1 MVAASMVQATG
12 TVTMGV
18 RDTVTGQDMA
28 FDQVIV
34 IMAHRWHVALPEA
47 VMLWADSTVAVDS
60 TEDIAK

>member
-1 MVAASMVQATG
+1 
-12 TVTMGV
+12 MGV